1 MLSMRGK
8 NRAYPFLT
16 MAALLAVTGCLSLED
31 PASEE
36 GPEAAEESDESPS
49 PVDAEGE
56 TGQEAYDD
64 EELASQRPDG
74 AVTHTETF
82 VSNDGQDVLDLS
94 VTIDPIVRE
103 HVEQHD
109 DENDFLQV
117 SMRFEA
123 ESENEDY
130 GWLVGEMLHN
140 PAIGGTVDEVRLID
154 AENLLAHQPVQ
165 AHDGEDWLDI
175 SRMSNQ
181 GLAAPGGDEVLWR
194 GFFNTVDE
202 TSDELSVLIPYMGV
216 VADVP
221 VISAEEAEEDTWAS
235 LADVAQDDW
244 DLLRQIWDLEIYRE
258 NMFDGYGSR
267 YDGEE
272 TTLTVS
278 GDLLFEFGEA
288 ELTDEAAEALEG
300 ASDEFEEIEGGELQI
315 IGHTD
320 DVSDEE
326 FNQELSEDRAQSV
339 HDELEDIVD
348 LGAFDEVTV
357 EGRNFQEPVASNDTE
372 EGQAQNRRVELIYT
386 PDEPPMQEFIEEAEG
401 GLPETDGPVGE
412 VGETMEVTH
421 SDGRSAG
428 VTVESVEQVGN
439 LLVGRISVAPEE
451 LDADDDLS
459 WPLTFG
465 GDPART
471 GHDEL
476 NTGTQAD
483 APTLLVGDFRIFPL
497 DYGGPRIDADD
508 TPDTEDGIPV
518 RSPLADRN
526 FGGGWEGT
534 TTDSGTATVIWPAA
548 PGIERVT
555 VDVPEATGNITDR
568 EGEPWR
574 VEDVPV
580 GSAEESED
588 AEDEG

>member
-326 FNQELSEDRAQSV
+326 F
-339 HDELEDIVD
+339 
-348 LGAFDEVTV
+348 
-357 EGRNFQEPVASNDTE
+357 
-372 EGQAQNRRVELIYT
+372 
-386 PDEPPMQEFIEEAEG
+386 MEEAEG

-428 VTVESVEQVGN
+428 VTVESVEQGATCW
-439 LLVGRISVAPEE
+439 S
-451 LDADDDLS
+451 DAS
-459 WPLTFG
+459 AWP
-465 GDPART
+465 RRSS
-471 GHDEL
+471 
-476 NTGTQAD
+476 
-483 APTLLVGDFRIFPL
+483 TL
-497 DYGGPRIDADD
+497 
-508 TPDTEDGIPV
+508 
-518 RSPLADRN
+518 
-526 FGGGWEGT
+526 T
-534 TTDSGTATVIWPAA
+534 TTS
-548 PGIERVT
+548 PGR
-555 VDVPEATGNITDR
+555 
-568 EGEPWR
+568 
-574 VEDVPV
+574 
-580 GSAEESED
+580 
-588 AEDEG
+588 

>member
-36 GPEAAEESDESPS
+36 GAEAAEESDESPS

-103 HVEQHD
+103 HVEQ
-109 DENDFLQV
+109 
-117 SMRFEA
+117 
-123 ESENEDY
+123 
-130 GWLVGEMLHN
+130 
-140 PAIGGTVDEVRLID
+140 
-154 AENLLAHQPVQ
+154 
-165 AHDGEDWLDI
+165 HDGEDWLDI

-326 FNQELSEDRAQSV
+326 F
-339 HDELEDIVD
+339 
-348 LGAFDEVTV
+348 
-357 EGRNFQEPVASNDTE
+357 
-372 EGQAQNRRVELIYT
+372 
-386 PDEPPMQEFIEEAEG
+386 MEEAEG
-401 GLPETDGPVGE
+401 GLPESDGPVGE

-421 SDGRSAG
+421 SDGRAAG
-428 VTVESVEQVGN
+428 VTVESVEQGATCW
-439 LLVGRISVAPEE
+439 S
-451 LDADDDLS
+451 DAS
-459 WPLTFG
+459 AWP
-465 GDPART
+465 RRSS
-471 GHDEL
+471 
-476 NTGTQAD
+476 
-483 APTLLVGDFRIFPL
+483 TL
-497 DYGGPRIDADD
+497 
-508 TPDTEDGIPV
+508 
-518 RSPLADRN
+518 
-526 FGGGWEGT
+526 T
-534 TTDSGTATVIWPAA
+534 TTS
-548 PGIERVT
+548 PGR
-555 VDVPEATGNITDR
+555 
-568 EGEPWR
+568 
-574 VEDVPV
+574 
-580 GSAEESED
+580 
-588 AEDEG
+588 